1 METPA
6 ISFSFQMLRYSYDL
20 VIERGG
26 GKGNTGLW
34 EPKLDACS
42 VNGITIAQVINIQR
56 AELGESQA
64 QEVFRLSLGDLV
76 HTFLSQG
83 VFSTEEKLQASPRPQ
98 LTYLSEDMDICK
110 SMEPHNRTSP
120 RNRILPLC

>member
-20 VIERGG
+20 IIERGG

-34 EPKLDACS
+34 EPKLDACC

-64 QEVFRLSLGDLV
+64 QEVFLALPWRFGPHISESGIILNRGEITS
-76 HTFLSQG
+76 
-83 VFSTEEKLQASPRPQ
+83 FSEATAYIPVRGHGYLQKYRTPQ
-98 LTYLSEDMDICK
+98 
-110 SMEPHNRTSP
+110 
-120 RNRILPLC
+120 